1 MRTLGMTT
9 KGEETKV
16 YTLKNTKGMQVEVS
30 DLGATI
36 VSLEV
41 PDKDGNSVDVV
52 LGFDSAAEYEESGTF
67 FGSVVGRVA
76 NRTGNATFTL
86 NGKEYKLPA
95 NSGVH
100 NLHSG
105 PDCWKDRVWT
115 VKSVDE
121 SKIVLAL
128 HSPDGDQGFPGAFDI
143 EVTYTVTEEN
153 ELTIHYHG
161 VPDAD
166 TVVAMTNHAYFN
178 LNGHA
183 SGDILDQE
191 VWLNADSFTY
201 ADEDSIVT
209 GEIIPVD
216 GTPMDFRVKKTIGR
230 DIDAE
235 YDVLIFGKGY
245 DHNWCL
251 NGTGFRK
258 VAEMSAKESGIT
270 MEVYTDKPGV
280 QMYVGNYINGEKGKG
295 GVTYK
300 IRQGVCFETQLYPNA
315 INHEHFQ
322 SPIVKAGEV
331 YESTTTYKF
340 V

>member
-1 MRTLGMTT
+1 MRTLGKTT
-9 KGEETKV
+9 KGEDTKI
-16 YTLKNTKGMQVEVS
+16 YTLKNEKGMQVEIS

-36 VSLEV
+36 VSIEV
-41 PDKDGNSVDVV
+41 PDNDGNAVDVT
-52 LGFDSAAEYEESGTF
+52 LGFDSAVEYEESGTF
-67 FGSVVGRVA
+67 LGSVVGRVA

-86 NGKEYKLPA
+86 NGKEYKLPE

-105 PDCWKDRVWT
+105 PDCWKNRVWN
-115 VKSVDE
+115 VKNASE
-121 SKIVLAL
+121 TEIVLAL

-143 EVTYTVTEEN
+143 EVTYTLTDEN

-161 VPDAD
+161 VPDTD

-183 SGDILDQE
+183 SGDILEQE
-191 VWLNADSFTY
+191 VWINADSYTY
-201 ADEDSIVT
+201 ADVDSIVT
-209 GEIIPVD
+209 GELVAVE
-216 GTPMDFRVKKTIGR
+216 GTPMDFRIKKAIGR
-230 DIDAE
+230 DINEDYEA
-235 YDVLIFGKGY
+235 LIFGKGY

-251 NGTGFRK
+251 NGTGYRK

-280 QMYVGNYINGEKGKG
+280 QMYTGNFLNGERGKN
-295 GVTYK
+295 GVVYK
-300 IRQGVCFETQLYPNA
+300 MRQGVCFETQFYPNA

-322 SPIVKAGEV
+322 SPIVRAGEV
-331 YESTTTYKF
+331 YKSTTTYKF

>member
-41 PDKDGNSVDVV
+41 PDKDGNAVDVV
-52 LGFDSAAEYEESGTF
+52 LGFDSAVEYEESGTF

-95 NSGVH
+95 TNGAH

-105 PDCWKDRVWT
+105 PDCWKDRVWN
-115 VKSVDE
+115 VKNVSE
-121 SKIVLAL
+121 TEITLAL

-143 EVTYTVTEEN
+143 EVTYTVTGEN

-191 VWLNADSFTY
+191 VWMDADAFTY
-201 ADEDSIVT
+201 ADEESIVT
-209 GEIIPVD
+209 GKIVPVE
-216 GTPMDFRVKKTIGR
+216 GTPMDFRVKKAIGR
-230 DIDAE
+230 DVNED
-235 YDVLIFGKGY
+235 YDVLIYGKGY

-251 NGTGFRK
+251 NGTGYRK

-280 QMYVGNYINGEKGKG
+280 QMYIGNYINGEKGKG

-315 INHEHFQ
+315 INMEHFQ
-322 SPIVKAGEV
+322 SPIVRAGEV